1 MNSQNR
7 LRFQKG
13 DIFAVALVVMLAVV
27 TVFCFLPKDDSVA
40 RVAEIYLDGERIE
53 TLDLSK
59 DQMVSIDGNYHNT
72 VTVSGGKVA
81 ITASDCP
88 GEDCVHSGAITAPGR
103 SIVCLPNG
111 VEVRVVGQSA
121 DVDFVVG

>member
-53 TLDLSK
+53 TQDLNK
-59 DQMVSIDGNYHNT
+59 EQMLSIDGNYHNT

-81 ITASDCP
+81 ITASD
-88 GEDCVHSGAITAPGR
+88 
-103 SIVCLPNG
+103 
-111 VEVRVVGQSA
+111 
-121 DVDFVVG
+121 

>member
-53 TLDLSK
+53 TLDLNK
-59 DQMVSIDGNYHNT
+59 DQKVSIDGNYHNT

>member
-53 TLDLSK
+53 MLDLSK
-59 DQMVSIDGNYHNT
+59 DQKVSIDGNYHNT

-88 GEDCVHSGAITAPGR
+88 GEDCVHSGAIASPGR

>member
-1 MNSQNR
+1 MNLPKF

-13 DIFAVALVVMLAVV
+13 DILAVALVLLLALA
-27 TVFCFLPKDDSVA
+27 TVFCFLPKQTGA
-40 RVAEIYLDGERIE
+40 GVAEVYQDGKRIE

-59 DQMVSIDGNYHNT
+59 DQTLTVAGKYCNT
-72 VTVSGGKVA
+72 VTVSGGKVS
-81 ITASDCP
+81 ITASNCP
-88 GEDCVHSGAITAPGR
+88 GADCVHSGAIQSPGR

-111 VEVRVVGQSA
+111 VEVRITGQAS

>member
-53 TLDLSK
+53 TLDLNK

>member
-13 DIFAVALVVMLAVV
+13 DIFAVALVVMLAIV

-40 RVAEIYLDGERIE
+40 RVAEIYLNGERIE

>member
-53 TLDLSK
+53 MLDLSK
-59 DQMVSIDGNYHNT
+59 DQMVSIDGNSHNT

>member
-40 RVAEIYLDGERIE
+40 RVAEIYLNGERIE

>member
-53 TLDLSK
+53 MLDLSK

>member
-40 RVAEIYLDGERIE
+40 RVAEIYQDGERIE
-53 TLDLSK
+53 TLDLNK
-59 DQMVSIDGNYHNT
+59 DQKVSIDGNYHNT

>member
-1 MNSQNR
+1 
-7 LRFQKG
+7 
-13 DIFAVALVVMLAVV
+13 MLAVV

-53 TLDLSK
+53 TLDLNK
-59 DQMVSIDGNYHNT
+59 DQKVSIDGNYHNT

>member
-7 LRFQKG
+7 LGFQQG

-53 TLDLSK
+53 TLDLNK

>member
-13 DIFAVALVVMLAVV
+13 DIFAEALVVMLAVV
-27 TVFCFLPKDDSVA
+27 TVFCFLPRDDSVA

-53 TLDLSK
+53 TLDLNK

>member
-13 DIFAVALVVMLAVV
+13 DILAIGLVAVLAVAA
-27 TVFCFLPKDDSVA
+27 VFCFLPEENADRCVA
-40 RVAEIYLDGERIE
+40 QIYQNGTLIE
-53 TLDLSK
+53 TLDLTK
-59 DQMVSIDGNYHNT
+59 DQEITVTDKYHNT

-88 GEDCVHSGAITAPGR
+88 GGDCVHSGAVQAPGR
-103 SIVCLPNG
+103 SIVCLPNA

>member
-53 TLDLSK
+53 TLDLNK
-59 DQMVSIDGNYHNT
+59 DQKVSIDGNYHNT

-103 SIVCLPNG
+103 SIVWLPNG

>member
-53 TLDLSK
+53 TLDLRK
-59 DQMVSIDGNYHNT
+59 DQKVSIDGNYHNT

-88 GEDCVHSGAITAPGR
+88 GEDCVHSGAIQSSGR
-103 SIVCLPNG
+103 SIVCLPNE
-111 VEVRVVGQSA
+111 VEVRVVAQTS

>member
-53 TLDLSK
+53 TLNLNK

>member
-53 TLDLSK
+53 TLDLNK
-59 DQMVSIDGNYHNT
+59 DQKVSIDGNYHNT

-88 GEDCVHSGAITAPGR
+88 GEDCVHSGAIRSSGR

-111 VEVRVVGQSA
+111 VEVRVVTQAS